1 MRPFSKGLTG
11 NRQALVAFRRSKYTG
26 GTRAG
31 VPVAGGIRM
40 SPRTASPMKRGL
52 AAAVL
57 TLAAAVLT
65 LAAAGAATAQGGPTA
80 PADVQRMYE
89 TLMQATVQNK
99 VEDFHRVCHEDVRAA
114 VTPETLAEVSKAV
127 QPVLGPGYGS
137 DYLGR
142 YRKGGM
148 DVHLY
153 RVDPDR
159 SDDDLLVILAVRG
172 ARCAGFM
179 MR

>member
-1 MRPFSKGLTG
+1 MRHLPKGLTG

-26 GTRAG
+26 GTCAG

-40 SPRTASPMKRGL
+40 SSRTASPMKRGL

-57 TLAAAVLT
+57 TLA
-65 LAAAGAATAQGGPTA
+65 AAAGAATAQGGPTA